1 MSNPKARWQIRA
13 DRPVNYDIL
22 ETEGIFDPGNALLLA
37 PNTPGA
43 NRRFVV
49 LDAGIPWHHAAALE
63 RYFECHGIQAR
74 ILRLSAGEQ
83 NKNLQTYLAIQ
94 RALDAFPFHRR
105 DEPIIVVGGGV
116 LCDVAGFAASC
127 FRRGVPHV
135 RVPTTLMAYVDAAV
149 GVKTG
154 FNFDE
159 HKNRIGSFAAPMRV
173 LLDRQF
179 LSSLPCRHVLNGVCE
194 ILKLAIIK
202 DAELFALLE
211 THGAGCIASGFQDT
225 QSRRILNRAID
236 GMLAELAPNLFEDEL
251 ARAVDFGH
259 TFSYG
264 LEHVRSDLLH
274 GEAVL
279 LDMVVSMFI
288 ARHRRLVS
296 DAEVTRILRLFDTLG
311 ITPRTGHLSAERM
324 WQSLRERT
332 EHRNGLQRVPLP
344 VSVGQCV
351 FVNDI
356 TKDEIDAAVQSVM
369 NNPVRATLEPA
380 PERRSA

>member
-1 MSNPKARWQIRA
+1 MPKARWQIRA
-13 DRPVNYDIL
+13 ERPADYAIL
-22 ETEGIFDPGNALLLA
+22 ETEGIFDPGNPLLLA
-37 PNTPGA
+37 PNAPGA

-49 LDAGIPWHHAAALE
+49 LDAGIPQHHAAALE
-63 RYFECHGIQAR
+63 RYFECHGIRAQ
-74 ILRLSAGEQ
+74 ILKLSAGEQ
-83 NKNLQTYLAIQ
+83 NKNLRTYLTIQ

-127 FRRGVPHV
+127 FRRGVPHI

-159 HKNRIGSFAAPMRV
+159 HKNRIGSFAAPLHV

-179 LSSLPCRHVLNGVCE
+179 LSSLPRRHILNGVCE

-202 DAELFALLE
+202 DAALFALLE
-211 THGAGCIASGFQDT
+211 AYGAGCIASGFQDT
-225 QSRRILNRAID
+225 QSRRILNQAID

-259 TFSYG
+259 TLSYG

-279 LDMVVSMFI
+279 LDMAVSTFI
-288 ARHRRLVS
+288 ARRRQLLP
-296 DAEVTRILRLFDTLG
+296 DADATRILQLLDTLG
-311 ITPRTGHLSAERM
+311 IVPRTGHLDTERM

-332 EHRNGLQRVPLP
+332 EHRNGLQRVPMP

-356 TKDEIDAAVQSVM
+356 TRDEIDVAVQAVL
-369 NNPVRATLEPA
+369 NNPVRATLEPT

>member
-1 MSNPKARWQIRA
+1 MSVANARWQIRA
-13 DRPVNYDIL
+13 ERPADYDIV
-22 ETEGIFDPGNALLLA
+22 ETEGIFDVRNPLLLT
-37 PNTPGA
+37 PNAPGA

-49 LDAGIPWHHAAALE
+49 LDAGIPRHHAAALE
-63 RYFECHGIQAR
+63 RYFECHGIRAQ
-74 ILRLSAGEQ
+74 ILRLPAGEQ
-83 NKNLQTYLAIQ
+83 NKNLQTYLTIQ

-127 FRRGVPHV
+127 FRRGVPHI
-135 RVPTTLMAYVDAAV
+135 RIPTTLMAYVDAAV

-159 HKNRIGSFAAPMRV
+159 HKNRIGSFTPPLRV

-179 LSSLPCRHVLNGVCE
+179 LDSLPRRHILNGVCE

-202 DAELFALLE
+202 DAALFARLE
-211 THGAGCIASGFQDT
+211 AHGAGCIASRFQDT
-225 QSRRILNRAID
+225 QSRLVLNQAID

-259 TFSYG
+259 TLSYG
-264 LEHVRSDLLH
+264 LEHIRSDLLH

-279 LDMVVSMFI
+279 LDMVISTFI
-288 ARHRRLVS
+288 ARRRHLLPEA
-296 DAEVTRILRLFDTLG
+296 DATRILHLFDTLG
-311 ITPRTGHLSAERM
+311 IVPQTVHLDIERM
-324 WQSLRERT
+324 WQSLHERT

-344 VSVGQCV
+344 ASVGQCV

-356 TKDEIDAAVQSVM
+356 TRDEIEMAVRSVM
-369 NNPVRATLEPA
+369 NHPVRAILESP

>member
-1 MSNPKARWQIRA
+1 
-13 DRPVNYDIL
+13 
-22 ETEGIFDPGNALLLA
+22 
-37 PNTPGA
+37 
-43 NRRFVV
+43 
-49 LDAGIPWHHAAALE
+49 
-63 RYFECHGIQAR
+63 
-74 ILRLSAGEQ
+74 
-83 NKNLQTYLAIQ
+83 
-94 RALDAFPFHRR
+94 
-105 DEPIIVVGGGV
+105 
-116 LCDVAGFAASC
+116 
-127 FRRGVPHV
+127 
-135 RVPTTLMAYVDAAV
+135 AV

-159 HKNRIGSFAAPMRV
+159 HKNRIGSFAAPQHV

-179 LSSLPCRHVLNGVCE
+179 LDSLPRRHILNGVCE

-202 DAELFALLE
+202 DAALFTRLE
-211 THGAGCIASGFQDT
+211 THGAGCIASRFQDT
-225 QSRRILNRAID
+225 QSRLILNQAID

-259 TFSYG
+259 TLSYG
-264 LEHVRSDLLH
+264 LEHVHADLLH

-279 LDMVVSMFI
+279 LDMVVSTFI
-288 ARHRRLVS
+288 ARRRLLLPN
-296 DAEVTRILRLFDTLG
+296 AEASRILQLFDTLG
-311 ITPRTGHLSAERM
+311 IVPRTGHLDAERM

-356 TKDEIDAAVQSVM
+356 TRDEIEGAVRSVM
-369 NNPVRATLEPA
+369 NNPVRAILEPA